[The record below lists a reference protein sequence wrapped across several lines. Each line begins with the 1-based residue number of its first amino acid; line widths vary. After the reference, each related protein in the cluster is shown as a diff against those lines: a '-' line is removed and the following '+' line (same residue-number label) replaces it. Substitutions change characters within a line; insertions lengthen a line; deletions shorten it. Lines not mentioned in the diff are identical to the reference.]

1 MTKVTVTEMGIESA
15 VFPATQ
21 EATKPATRAL
31 SAYEIGL
38 MGDNATLREV
48 NRELVAALEGL
59 LTYDRVERPAFR
71 AKPEGAPNSS
81 IRIRQEKLIALED
94 QSIAVLAKAKET
106 PWNTQ
111 STIVLPAR
119 SSSPNAV
126 MK

>member
-1 MTKVTVTEMGIESA
+1 MTEEIETGASL
-15 VFPATQ
+15 
-21 EATKPATRAL
+21 EAEHAR
-31 SAYEIGL
+31 
-38 MGDNATLREV
+38 LREV
-48 NRELVAALEGL
+48 NRDLVAALEDL

-81 IRIRQEKLIALED
+81 VRIRQEKLIALED